1 MKKRTIATLISTH
14 ALVLAIGFGAGI
26 YALPILTAPDAPSIE
41 QVQSVDTQQ
50 RFTAEFSRD
59 LKDSDALH
67 WGEGKVTIGDE
78 FITLNGKLSP
88 GPDFKVYLAKEFV
101 ETEADFNRLKSEMVQ
116 VADVKTFDN
125 FLVPI
130 TTDVNVADYNTIII
144 WCESFGQF
152 ITAAQYQ
159 QLTQS

>member
-1 MKKRTIATLISTH
+1 MKKRTVITLLSSH

-26 YALPILTAPDAPSIE
+26 YALPILTAPDAPSHE
-41 QVQSVDTQQ
+41 QVISIDAQQ
-50 RFTAEFSRD
+50 RFSGQFSRN

-67 WGEGKVTIGDE
+67 WGEGKVTLGDE
-78 FITLNGKLSP
+78 FIALNGKLSP

-101 ETEADFNRLKSEMVQ
+101 ETEADFIRLKSTMVQ

-130 TTDVNVADYNTIII
+130 TADVNIADYNTLII

-159 QLTQS
+159 SI

>member
-1 MKKRTIATLISTH
+1 MKKRTVIALLSTH

-26 YALPILTAPDAPSIE
+26 YTLPILTAPDAPSRE
-41 QVQSVDTQQ
+41 QVQSIDSVQ
-50 RFTAEFSRD
+50 RFTGQFSRN

-67 WGEGKVTIGDE
+67 WGEGKVTLGDE
-78 FITLNGKLSP
+78 FIALNGKLSP

-101 ETEADFNRLKSEMVQ
+101 ETEADFNRLKSTMVQ
-116 VADVKTFDN
+116 VADIKTFDN
-125 FLVPI
+125 FLVPTPKEVDI
-130 TTDVNVADYNTIII
+130 ATYNTIII

-159 QLTQS
+159 SI

>member
-1 MKKRTIATLISTH
+1 MKKRTIAALLSSH
-14 ALVLAIGFGAGI
+14 ALVLAVGFGAGI
-26 YALPILTAPDAPSIE
+26 YALPILTAPDAPSSE
-41 QVQSVDTQQ
+41 QVTSIDTQQ
-50 RFTAEFSRD
+50 RFTTEFTRD

-78 FITLNGKLSP
+78 FITLNGNLSP

-101 ETEADFNRLKSEMVQ
+101 ETEADFIRLKSTMAQ

-130 TTDVNVADYNTIII
+130 TANVNVADYNTIII
-144 WCESFGQF
+144 WCESFNQF

-159 QLTQS
+159 SI